1 MSNLVTPEVP
11 ISKIDVDSDSNVRSH
26 MDEEKLAGLTASVE
40 AVGVMQPVTV
50 RPKAGGRFDLIAGE
64 RRYEAA
70 KRAGL
75 KKVPVTL
82 GKDDGRIHLRKLV
95 ENIQREELDPID
107 TARGYL
113 MVKGE
118 MNLKTNKQLAAYA
131 GVNEATIGA
140 YLRLLTLP
148 DGVQDYIAQ
157 GAVPIEAERL
167 LRDIAKVSPRI
178 AECICE
184 LAKREKY
191 TSRYFTENF
200 GEVFARVATQKFKD
214 KPTMIPVRGPVVS
227 DMIEGKKARA
237 ELADRI
243 NAFERHWRQGPD
255 PAVPLIES
263 NVDAARALG
272 CLVEHTTQRNGCA
285 TVTAFIT
292 DKTVAADLALQAVER
307 AEKHAAEV
315 AEKAAEKNTL
325 ELEIKKDKRK
335 SAREE
340 AKEKKGV
347 AEFFNEA
354 LSGKLFKFR
363 GSANREQRR
372 KAGLNALALI
382 LTDNNPTLASGLRLV
397 LPSLQNVDVKTLKS
411 GKEKTTITY
420 SDKEQCT
427 AELLRRVDSANS
439 VGEGIDVLVEAIL
452 AGTLVDEKQVAQ
464 SKRTPWSIPYRV
476 RGAVEKLLAPD
487 IKAVRPRRRRAATK

>member
-1 MSNLVTPEVP
+1 MSDLLTPEVP
-11 ISKIDVDSDSNVRSH
+11 ISKIDVDPKSNVRSH
-26 MDEEKLAGLTASVE
+26 MDEEKLKGLTSTIEVL
-40 AVGVMQPVTV
+40 GVMEAVTV

-64 RRYEAA
+64 RRFTAA

-82 GKDDGRIHLRKLV
+82 GKDDGRDCLRKLI
-95 ENIQREELDPID
+95 ENLQREDLNPID

-118 MNLKTNKQLAAYA
+118 MNLKTNKELAEYTGEDA
-131 GVNEATIGA
+131 GSIGA

-148 DGVQDYIAQ
+148 EGVQDYIAQ
-157 GAVPIEAERL
+157 GVVPVEAERL

-200 GEVFARVATQKFKD
+200 GEVFAKVATQKFKD

-243 NAFERHWRQGPD
+243 NAFESHWRQGPD

-263 NVDAARALG
+263 DVDAARALG

-292 DKTVAADLALQAVER
+292 DETVAADLALQAVER

-315 AEKAAEKNTL
+315 AEKAAENNAQEL
-325 ELEIKKDKRK
+325 ELKKDQRK

-340 AKEKKGV
+340 AKERKGV

-363 GSANREQRR
+363 DTGNREQRR
-372 KAGLNALALI
+372 KAALSAIALM
-382 LTDNNPTLASGLRLV
+382 LTDDNPTLASGLRLV
-397 LPSLQNVDVKTLKS
+397 LPSLQKVDVKTLKN
-411 GKEKTTITY
+411 GKKKTTITY
-420 SDKEQCT
+420 ADKAQCT
-427 AELLRRVDSANS
+427 EELLRRVDSANS
-439 VGEGIDVLVEAIL
+439 IGEGIDVLLEAIL
-452 AGTLVDEKQVAQ
+452 AGTLVDENQVAQ
-464 SKRTPWSIPYRV
+464 SKRTPWSAPYRV
-476 RGAVEKLLAPD
+476 RGAVEKILAPY